1 MSMGRSSRKAS
12 STYPGECPKWPRS
25 VGDRRSRPVLYPPR
39 VKGFGKEGK
48 GTVRDDQT
56 VAEMANEVLLRQAK
70 ARADRSGEPI
80 EEAMEAAVNTEA
92 GRQLRE
98 LRDGPHGDEG
108 VEEWQGRWLWR
119 GREPGSGQNSW
130 ASTSRSPRSIPRT
143 VEDRTSENP
152 SQRSSENSPS
162 TH

>member
-1 MSMGRSSRKAS
+1 
-12 STYPGECPKWPRS
+12 
-25 VGDRRSRPVLYPPR
+25 

-56 VAEMANEVLLRQAK
+56 VAEMANEVLMRQAK

-108 VEEWQGRWLWR
+108 VEEWQVGMA
-119 GREPGSGQNSW
+119 RER
-130 ASTSRSPRSIPRT
+130 AR
-143 VEDRTSENP
+143 
-152 SQRSSENSPS
+152 QRAEQLGKHLEEPPE
-162 TH
+162 HPAHG